1 MLIRILGRGPL
12 AQSIGRLAERAGHI
26 IVRWCDETPE
36 PPDND
41 ELLDLVILAGSRNGV
56 EADLANVSSESLQNL
71 IVVDAVTPTQNEL
84 DGSSSETV
92 ASIGADSVWIAAMLP
107 GARIVRA
114 FASVPVQALTDLLT
128 DATETPTRLAVPLAS
143 DDRDAKALVGMFMRQ
158 IGVEPFD
165 LGALGSAEVIEPGG
179 PLWGKALSQ
188 IEMLEAVGW
197 LAGDG

>member
-12 AQSIGRLAERAGHI
+12 AQSLVRLAARAGHI
-26 IVRWCDETPE
+26 LRWSGEIPE

-71 IVVDAVTPTQNEL
+71 VVVDAVTPTQSEL

-92 ASIGADSVWIAAMLP
+92 ASTELESVWITEMLP

-114 FASVPVQALTDLLT
+114 FASVPVQAFTDLLN
-128 DATETPTRLAVPLAS
+128 DASDTAMRLAVPLAG
-143 DDRDAKALVGMFMRQ
+143 DDRDAKALVGKFMRQ
-158 IGVEPFD
+158 IGVEPYD
-165 LGALGSAEVIEPGG
+165 LGALASADVIDPGG

-197 LAGDG
+197 LSGDG